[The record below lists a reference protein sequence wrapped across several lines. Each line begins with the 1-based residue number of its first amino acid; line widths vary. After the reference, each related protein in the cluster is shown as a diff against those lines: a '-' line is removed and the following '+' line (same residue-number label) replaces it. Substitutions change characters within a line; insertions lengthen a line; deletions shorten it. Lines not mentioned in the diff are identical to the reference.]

1 MSKESIDGGVRGIAH
16 PFPLM
21 YIWRVCAACI

>member
-1 MSKESIDGGVRGIAH
+1 MGRKSIDGAVHGIAH

-21 YIWRVCAACI
+21 YIWRVYAACI